1 MAIILTSAKFDWID
15 WDLSGGGLPMFIP
28 IPFANTSN
36 GWSGPNPWQS
46 VPVAEKEL
54 EPFAADLHLPYHR
67 SSTISFGIAMSTACQ
82 RKNLRGLVQWYS
94 MVFHGIPWYS
104 SMNHRQNQ
112 GTIIEP
118 LLSVL
123 GHLPLA
129 WRPGEKSETIEA
141 IFHAVSLL
149 QGDRGDA

>member
-54 EPFAADLHLPYHR
+54 EPCAADLHLPYHR

-104 SMNHRQNQ
+104 GYSK
-112 GTIIEP
+112 GA
-118 LLSVL
+118 LLALSPIRVNKIN
-123 GHLPLA
+123 GSFTVGKIVCGAKQH
-129 WRPGEKSETIEA
+129 
-141 IFHAVSLL
+141 
-149 QGDRGDA
+149 